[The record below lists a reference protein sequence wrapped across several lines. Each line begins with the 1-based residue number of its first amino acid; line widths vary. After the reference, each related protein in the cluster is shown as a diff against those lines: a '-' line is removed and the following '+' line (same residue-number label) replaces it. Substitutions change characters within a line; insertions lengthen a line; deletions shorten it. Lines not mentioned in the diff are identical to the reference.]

1 MFTMFVTGFS
11 SILHPMTLLLI
22 FVGVVV
28 GIIFGAI
35 PGLTG
40 TMAVAICVP
49 LTYTMGSIPGI
60 AFLIGLYIGSCSGG
74 LISAILLKI
83 PGTLSSIATT
93 FDGSPMA
100 RNGQAGKA
108 LGAGVV
114 YSFLGGTFSFLIL
127 FFIAPPIA
135 DFAVQFGPIEYFSIA
150 VFSLTLVASVSGESM
165 VKGLLA
171 ALLGIAVSMVGISPI
186 DGLPRYTFGF
196 SELNGGFAMLS
207 TLIGVFA
214 VSELLKTA
222 HDGLPKNP
230 EQITNYKIHGF
241 GFSLRE
247 FREQTVNFLRSSAI
261 GTAIG
266 ILPGIGG
273 STSNLLAYIAAK
285 NQSKYPEK
293 FGTGI
298 IDGVVASESA
308 NNASIGGSLVPLLT
322 LGIPGDGVTAMLL
335 GALMIHGLTPG
346 PLLFTTNGDLIY
358 GIFAALLVANLF
370 MIAVEFFG
378 MRLFVQVLRVPRHI
392 LMPIILVLC
401 AVGTFGNNNRLFD
414 VWVAFGFGIVGYLL
428 SKFKYPLTPFILGFV
443 LGPLTELNFR
453 RGIMLTQ
460 GSLLP
465 FVSKPFSLL
474 FLLAAVLSV
483 GLAIRKQV
491 KRRRAAKTARQ
502 VHSKGAE

>member
-1 MFTMFVTGFS
+1 MFDMFAVGFS
-11 SILHPMTLLLI
+11 SILNPGTILLI

-49 LTYTMGSIPGI
+49 LTYTMGPIPGI
-60 AFLIGLYIGSCSGG
+60 SFLIGLYIGSCSGG

-93 FDGSPMA
+93 FDGAPMA
-100 RNGQAGKA
+100 QRGEAGKA

-114 YSFLGGTFSFLIL
+114 YSFLGGTFSFLVL

-135 DFAVQFGPIEYFSIA
+135 DIAVQFGPIEYFSIA
-150 VFSLTLVASVSGESM
+150 LFSLTLVASVSGESM
-165 VKGLLA
+165 LKGLLA
-171 ALLGIAVSMVGISPI
+171 ALLGVAISLVGISPI

-196 SELNGGFAMLS
+196 SELSGGFAMLP
-207 TLIGVFA
+207 TLIGIFA

-222 HDGLPKNP
+222 REGLPKDP
-230 EQITNYKIHGF
+230 DKIANYKIKGF
-241 GFSLRE
+241 GFTAKE
-247 FREQTVNFLRSSAI
+247 FKEQVPNMFRSGLI

-285 NQSKYPEK
+285 NRSKYPEK

-298 IDGVVASESA
+298 IDGIVASETA
-308 NNASIGGSLVPLLT
+308 NNASIGGALVPLLT
-322 LGIPGDGVTAMLL
+322 LGIPGDGTTAMLL

-370 MIAVEFFG
+370 MIIVEFLG
-378 MRLFVQVLRVPRHI
+378 MRVFVQVLRVPRQF

-414 VWVAFGFGIVGYLL
+414 IWVTLAFGVVGYLL
-428 SKFKYPLTPFILGFV
+428 SKFNYPLTPVILGFV
-443 LGPLTELNFR
+443 LGSMAELNFR
-453 RGIMLTQ
+453 RGMMLTQ

-465 FVSKPFSLL
+465 FITKPISLV

-483 GLAIRKQV
+483 VLSVRKQI
-491 KRRRAAKTARQ
+491 KKSRAKKVEA
-502 VHSKGAE
+502 

>member
-1 MFTMFVTGFS
+1 MFDMFGVGFA
-11 SILHPMTLLLI
+11 SIMEPMTIFLI
-22 FVGVVV
+22 FIGVVV

-49 LTYTMGSIPGI
+49 LTYTMGAVQGI

-100 RNGQAGKA
+100 QKGEAGKA
-108 LGAGVV
+108 LGVGIV

-150 VFSLTLVASVSGESM
+150 LFSLTLVASVSGDSM
-165 VKGLLA
+165 VKGLLS
-171 ALLGIAVSMVGISPI
+171 ALLGVAISLVGISPI
-186 DGLPRYTFGF
+186 DGLPRYTYGM
-196 SELNGGFAMLS
+196 SELSGGFAMLP

-222 HDGLPKNP
+222 REGLPKKP
-230 EQITNYKIHGF
+230 SIIQNYKIKGF

-247 FREQTVNFLRSSAI
+247 FRGQLVNFFRSSVI

-298 IDGVVASESA
+298 IDGVVASETA

-370 MIAVEFFG
+370 MIIVEFAG
-378 MRLFVQVLRVPRHI
+378 MRMFVQVLRVPRQI

-414 VWVAFGFGIVGYLL
+414 VWVTFAFGIVGYLL
-428 SKFKYPLTPFILGFV
+428 AKFKYPLTPVILGFV
-443 LGPLTELNFR
+443 LGSLAELNFR
-453 RGIMLTQ
+453 RGMMLSQ
-460 GSLLP
+460 GSLIP
-465 FVSKPFSLL
+465 FITKPFSAV
-474 FLLAAVLSV
+474 FLLAAVVSV
-483 GLAIRKQV
+483 VLAVVKQRKKSRV
-491 KRRRAAKTARQ
+491 AKQKLA
-502 VHSKGAE
+502 

>member
-1 MFTMFVTGFS
+1 MFDMFAVGFS
-11 SILHPMTLLLI
+11 SILNPGTILLI

-49 LTYTMGSIPGI
+49 LTYTMGPIPGI
-60 AFLIGLYIGSCSGG
+60 SFLIGLYIGSCSGG

-93 FDGSPMA
+93 FDGAPMA
-100 RNGQAGKA
+100 QRGEAGKA

-114 YSFLGGTFSFLIL
+114 YSFLGGTFSFLVL

-135 DFAVQFGPIEYFSIA
+135 DIAVQFGPIEYFSIA
-150 VFSLTLVASVSGESM
+150 LFSLTLVASVSGESM
-165 VKGLLA
+165 LKGLLA
-171 ALLGIAVSMVGISPI
+171 ALLGVAISLVGISPI

-196 SELNGGFAMLS
+196 SELSGGFAMLP
-207 TLIGVFA
+207 TLIGIFA

-222 HDGLPKNP
+222 REGLPKDP
-230 EQITNYKIHGF
+230 DKIANYKIKGF
-241 GFSLRE
+241 GFTAKE
-247 FREQTVNFLRSSAI
+247 FKEQVPNMFRSGLI

-285 NQSKYPEK
+285 NRSKYPEK

-298 IDGVVASESA
+298 IDGVVASETA
-308 NNASIGGSLVPLLT
+308 NNASIGGALVPLLT
-322 LGIPGDGVTAMLL
+322 LGIPGDGTTAMLL

-370 MIAVEFFG
+370 MIIVEFLG
-378 MRLFVQVLRVPRHI
+378 MRVFVQVLRVPRQF

-414 VWVAFGFGIVGYLL
+414 IWVTLAFGVVGYLL
-428 SKFKYPLTPFILGFV
+428 SKFNYPLTPVILGFV
-443 LGPLTELNFR
+443 LGSMAELNFR
-453 RGIMLTQ
+453 RGMMLTQ

-465 FVSKPFSLL
+465 FITKPISLV

-483 GLAIRKQV
+483 VLSVRKQI
-491 KRRRAAKTARQ
+491 KKSRAKKVEA
-502 VHSKGAE
+502 

>member
-1 MFTMFVTGFS
+1 MFDMFWVGFS
-11 SILHPMTLLLI
+11 AILEPIALI
-22 FVGVVV
+22 LILVGVVV
-28 GIIFGAI
+28 GIVFGAV

-49 LTYTMGSIPGI
+49 LTYTMQPIQGI

-74 LISAILLKI
+74 LISAILLNI

-93 FDGSPMA
+93 FDGAPMA
-100 RNGQAGKA
+100 KKGQAGKA
-108 LGAGVV
+108 LGAGIVF
-114 YSFLGGTFSFLIL
+114 SFLGGMFSFLIL

-135 DFAVQFGPIEYFSIA
+135 DIAVQFGPIEYFSIA
-150 VFSLTLVASVSGESM
+150 LFALTLVSSVSGHSLL
-165 VKGLLA
+165 KGLLS
-171 ALLGIAVSMVGISPI
+171 ALLGIAISLVGISPI
-186 DGLPRYTFGF
+186 DGLPRYTYGM
-196 SELNGGFAMLS
+196 SELNAGFALLP
-207 TLIGVFA
+207 TLIGIFA

-222 HDGLPKNP
+222 REGLPD
-230 EQITNYKIHGF
+230 EAHTISDYKIKGF

-247 FREQTVNFLRSSAI
+247 LKEQLSNFVRSSLI

-273 STSNLLAYIAAK
+273 STSNLLAYITAK
-285 NQSKYPEK
+285 NRSKHPEK

-298 IDGVVASESA
+298 LDGVVASESA

-358 GIFAALLVANLF
+358 GIFAALIVANLF
-370 MIAVEFFG
+370 MLMVEFCG
-378 MRLFVQVLRVPRHI
+378 IRVFVQILRVPKYI
-392 LMPIILVLC
+392 LMPVIMVLC

-414 VWVAFGFGIVGYLL
+414 VWVTLVFGIVGYLL
-428 SKFKYPLTPFILGFV
+428 SRFEYPLTPVILGFV
-443 LGPLTELNFR
+443 LGSMAELNFR
-453 RGIMLTQ
+453 RGMMLTQ

-465 FVSKPFSLL
+465 FLTKPISAV
-474 FLLAAVLSV
+474 FLLAALLSV
-483 GLAIRKQV
+483 ALSIY
-491 KRRRAAKTARQ
+491 KRTKKSNAQR
-502 VHSKGAE
+502 